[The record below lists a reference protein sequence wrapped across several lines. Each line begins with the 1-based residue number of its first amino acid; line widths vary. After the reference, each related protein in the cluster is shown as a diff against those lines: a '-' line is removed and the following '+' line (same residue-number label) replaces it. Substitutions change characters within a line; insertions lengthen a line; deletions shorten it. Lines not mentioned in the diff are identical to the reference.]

1 VIVTTKVKAILIRAI
16 IFDHMDEDM
25 PLFVELFCPKAKELP
40 SLEALYSQVENPT
53 FFAENDP
60 LYARIDSLPKKMDW
74 DLLQFS
80 SVPITLFFSKS
91 LKSIPSVECHN
102 FSAEKPWERQKRI
115 FQWIDHVCQKQK
127 KTLQKEAFDR
137 LFRLSEGFG
146 LCILRHVEQILLTHS
161 KSQITLEDLEKHH
174 LYELGP
180 NDWEKARHMLLNPQH
195 SLRPSPLDMLGFI
208 SKLRQE
214 VYYNLFSFE
223 IEPAAP
229 IPPFR
234 KKDLLA
240 QKKERDALGMDYFL
254 GLLPLLLELE
264 MLAKSASFPE
274 TILFD
279 LLYTRLF
286 SHRNLSLI

>member
-1 VIVTTKVKAILIRAI
+1 MTTKVKAPPIRAI
-16 IFDHMDEDM
+16 IFDHIEEDM
-25 PLFVELFCPKAKELP
+25 PLFVELFCPKAKEIL
-40 SLEALYSQVENPT
+40 SLEALYAQVENPT

-60 LYARIDSLPKKMDW
+60 VYVRIDTLPKKMEW
-74 DLLQFS
+74 DILQYS
-80 SVPITLFFSKS
+80 TVPITLFFSKS
-91 LKSIPSVECHN
+91 LKSAPSVESHN
-102 FSAEKPWERQKRI
+102 FSLEKPWERQKRI
-115 FQWIDHVCQKQK
+115 FQWIDHYCQKQK
-127 KTLQKEAFDR
+127 KTIQKEAFDR
-137 LFRLSEGFG
+137 LFRLTDGFG
-146 LCILRHVEQILLTHS
+146 LSILRHVEQILLTLS

-180 NDWEKARHMLLNPQH
+180 NDWEKAKQMLLNPQH

-223 IEPAAP
+223 LEPRAT

-240 QKKERDALGMDYFL
+240 QTKEREALGLDYFL
-254 GLLPLLLELE
+254 GLLPLLLDLE
-264 MLAKSASFPE
+264 MLAKSASFSE
-274 TILFD
+274 TMLFD
-279 LLYTRLF
+279 LLYARLL